1 ARVVSIARSIERF
14 LSLSDDGAELTA
26 ALSPDLDSFYWNDP
40 GSRAAAEEIWGLAP
54 EAMPQA

>member
-1 ARVVSIARSIERF
+1 VVSIARSIERF

>member
-1 ARVVSIARSIERF
+1 MVSIARSIERF

-26 ALSPDLDSFYWNDP
+26 ALSPDLDSFYWSDP

-54 EAMPQA
+54 EAAPQV